1 MLPISDASVDRGRR
15 PVVKITLIAIST
27 LVFICGLSLNDFETF
42 RFTYRFGVIPAEL
55 SSGEALKVIPVT
67 ANLGVDVASPII
79 AWGTVFTS
87 MFMHGGWMHFLGNM
101 LYLWVFGDNIEAR
114 LGHVKYLLFYLGAGV
129 AAAWA
134 QVATDLDSRV
144 PPHRCQWGHLWRS
157 GSLPA
162 HLPIQPDYHLGLLF
176 LYHRHP
182 RTCAISPR
190 VLVYIA
196 ALSVG
201 SAPWGR
207 RHRGRGWPYMAHV
220 GGLVAGVLFMA
231 GYKLLSGEPIWP
243 RRPLRPLGY

>member
-144 PPHRCQWGHLWRS
+144 PLIGASGAISGVLGAYLLTYPYNRITTLVFFFFITVIHVPALFLLGFWFILQLFSGL
-157 GSLPA
+157 GSLGPA
-162 HLPIQPDYHLGLLF
+162 ASG
-176 LYHRHP
+176 
-182 RTCAISPR
+182 AG
-190 VLVYIA
+190 VA
-196 ALSVG
+196 
-201 SAPWGR
+201 
-207 RHRGRGWPYMAHV
+207 YMAHV